1 MRVQGMDVSKKTIQK
16 LQRKVSRQI
25 EIEEGRQSY
34 GRIHQSK
41 VAYNRR
47 KEKKIVVDD
56 WN

>member
-41 VAYNRR
+41 VAYNRK